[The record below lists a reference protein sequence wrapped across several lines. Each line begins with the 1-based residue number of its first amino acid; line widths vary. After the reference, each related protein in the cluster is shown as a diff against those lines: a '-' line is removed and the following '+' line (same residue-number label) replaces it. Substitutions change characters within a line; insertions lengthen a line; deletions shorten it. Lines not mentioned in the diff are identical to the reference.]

1 MIDIENKVIDNL
13 SQAFDGVAKVSG
25 VFVESPAEFP
35 WVYAREI
42 SNSEYQRSIDNDLHD
57 HHASVTFRVEYY
69 SAARVGAKQ
78 EIKALAQIGD
88 IAMQNMK
95 FTRTFYQPLP
105 NLDRTIFRITMRWE
119 AIAGEPVITT
129 TTGTGNETVT
139 TTTYQMY
146 RE

>member
-13 SQAFDGVAKVSG
+13 SQAFSGVAKVSG

-57 HHASVTFRVEYY
+57 HHANVTFRLEYY

-95 FTRTFYQPLP
+95 FRRSSFSFIP
-105 NLDRTIFRITMRWE
+105 NYDRNVMR
-119 AIAGEPVITT
+119 AYADYRAVVGEGREID
-129 TTGTGNETVT
+129 GNVV
-139 TTTYQMY
+139 YQMY
-146 RE
+146 R

>member
-25 VFVESPAEFP
+25 VYTDSPAEFP

-42 SNSEYQRSIDNDLHD
+42 SNTEYQRSIDNDLHD

-69 SAARVGAKQ
+69 SAAKVGAKQ

-95 FTRTFYQPLP
+95 FRRTSFAFIP
-105 NLDRTIFRITMRWE
+105 NFDRNVMR
-119 AIAGEPVITT
+119 AYADYRAVVGEGRQIGDDV
-129 TTGTGNETVT
+129 V
-139 TTTYQMY
+139 YQMY
-146 RE
+146 R